1 MVIEIYHILDAVANG
16 VYINPIQIAYQK
28 HAPQF
33 KQNTMM
39 HCQAK

>member
-1 MVIEIYHILDAVANG
+1 MVIEISYFRCSNG